1 MKHLIVLDDNTKAGA
16 SLLEIARN
24 VAKLNKSVEITQQ
37 SDAIEDA
44 IIGQMIEE
52 GRQSGLANKENVLA
66 KLGLK

>member
-24 VAKLNKSVEITQQ
+24 VAKLHKSVEITQQ

-44 IIGQMIEE
+44 ILGQMIEE
-52 GRQSGLANKENVLA
+52 GRQSGLANKEKVLA

>member
-16 SLLEIARN
+16 SLLEIAN
-24 VAKLNKSVEITQQ
+24 VAKLHKSIEITQQ

-44 IIGQMIEE
+44 ILGQMIEE
-52 GRQSGLANKENVLA
+52 GRQSGLASKEKVLA

>member
-24 VAKLNKSVEITQQ
+24 VAKLHKSVEITQQ
-37 SDAIEDA
+37 SDVIEDA
-44 IIGQMIEE
+44 ILGQMIEE
-52 GRQSGLANKENVLA
+52 GRQSGLADKENVLA